1 MQYLLIYYYAYGEF
15 KDFIDVWNNSNCA
28 SSLNATVL
36 YWIIN
41 TDCGLLSFQIGE
53 FQINRIMRSLF
64 YLLVVIATMIV
75 AMLSFPLLIAGYIL
89 LLIYALF
96 KG

>member
-1 MQYLLIYYYAYGEF
+1 
-15 KDFIDVWNNSNCA
+15 
-28 SSLNATVL
+28 
-36 YWIIN
+36 
-41 TDCGLLSFQIGE
+41 
-53 FQINRIMRSLF
+53 MRSLF

-89 LLIYALF
+89 LLVYALF

>member
-1 MQYLLIYYYAYGEF
+1 MYGRF
-15 KDFIDVWNNSNCA
+15 KDVMYDWYNTNCA
-28 SSLNATVL
+28 VDSNAAIL
-36 YWIIN
+36 CGIIN

-53 FQINRIMRSLF
+53 FQIYRIMRSLF
-64 YLLVVIATMIV
+64 YLLVVSATMIV

>member
-1 MQYLLIYYYAYGEF
+1 MYGKF
-15 KDFIDVWNNSNCA
+15 KDVMYDWYNTNCA
-28 SSLNATVL
+28 VDSNAAIL
-36 YWIIN
+36 CGIIN

-53 FQINRIMRSLF
+53 FQIYRIMRSLF
-64 YLLVVIATMIV
+64 YLLVVSATMIV

>member
-1 MQYLLIYYYAYGEF
+1 
-15 KDFIDVWNNSNCA
+15 
-28 SSLNATVL
+28 
-36 YWIIN
+36 
-41 TDCGLLSFQIGE
+41 
-53 FQINRIMRSLF
+53 MRSLF

-75 AMLSFPLLIAGYIL
+75 AMLSFPLLIEGYIL

>member
-1 MQYLLIYYYAYGEF
+1 MYGRF
-15 KDFIDVWNNSNCA
+15 KDVTYDWYNTNCA
-28 SSLNATVL
+28 VESNTAILCG
-36 YWIIN
+36 IIN

-53 FQINRIMRSLF
+53 FQIYRIMRSLF
-64 YLLVVIATMIV
+64 YLLVVSATMIV

>member
-1 MQYLLIYYYAYGEF
+1 MYGRF
-15 KDFIDVWNNSNCA
+15 KDVMYDWYNTNCAVNSNAAILCG
-28 SSLNATVL
+28 
-36 YWIIN
+36 IIN

-53 FQINRIMRSLF
+53 FQLYRLMRSLF
-64 YLLVVIATMIV
+64 YLLVVSATMIV

>member
-1 MQYLLIYYYAYGEF
+1 MYGRF
-15 KDFIDVWNNSNCA
+15 KDVMYDWYNTNCAVNSNAAILCG
-28 SSLNATVL
+28 
-36 YWIIN
+36 IIN

-53 FQINRIMRSLF
+53 FQLYRLMRSLF
-64 YLLVVIATMIV
+64 YLLVVSATMIV

-89 LLIYALF
+89 LLVYALF

>member
-1 MQYLLIYYYAYGEF
+1 MYGRF
-15 KDFIDVWNNSNCA
+15 KDVMYDWYNTNCAVNSNAAILCG
-28 SSLNATVL
+28 
-36 YWIIN
+36 IIN

-53 FQINRIMRSLF
+53 FQIYRIMRSLF
-64 YLLVVIATMIV
+64 YLRVVIATMIV

>member
-1 MQYLLIYYYAYGEF
+1 MYGRF
-15 KDFIDVWNNSNCA
+15 KDVMYDWYNTNCA
-28 SSLNATVL
+28 VDSNAAIL
-36 YWIIN
+36 CGIIN

-53 FQINRIMRSLF
+53 FQIYRIMRSLF

-89 LLIYALF
+89 LIIYALF
-96 KG
+96 RG